1 MIWLTKKEE
10 VGGQSCLIVL
20 DRQTVPLYRVSDLL
34 YPVLSNLPLH
44 HH

>member
-1 MIWLTKKEE
+1 MIRLTKKEE
-10 VGGQSCLIVL
+10 AGDQSCLIVL
-20 DRQTVPLYRVSDLL
+20 DRQTVPLHRVSELL